1 MKISPKAENDLDS
14 DSDFIIPA
22 EGTGNQ
28 VVCIILAARIFVWQI
43 LDTLLGKKVN
53 ANQSHCW

>member
-1 MKISPKAENDLDS
+1 
-14 DSDFIIPA
+14 
-22 EGTGNQ
+22 
-28 VVCIILAARIFVWQI
+28 VCIILAARIFVWQI